1 MDIEQ
6 VTKDIEHWISTFVEV
21 PHPALGGWPPCPYA
35 RSARLKQSYQ
45 VLLGNDPLF
54 DLQQRSRWGMYNW
67 EVVIYVYDP
76 KVWSSAVISANVA
89 SANENWLRRQDM
101 VAMEDHPDDSEVVNG
116 VCMNQG
122 RYALILVQSLSD
134 LDSRA
139 QTIAQRGFYHDWPED
154 YLQGLFAHRQDP
166 RL

>member
-1 MDIEQ
+1 MDIDQ
-6 VTKDIEHWISTFVEV
+6 VTASIEHWIQHFVEV

-54 DLQQRSRWGMYNW
+54 DLKQRGRWGMYQW

-76 KVWSSAVISANVA
+76 QQWSAKVIHSNVA
-89 SANENWLRRQDM
+89 AANENWLHQNDM
-101 VAMEDHPDDSEVVNG
+101 IALEDHPDDPEIVNG

-122 RYALILVQSLSD
+122 QYALILVQSLSD
-134 LDSRA
+134 LDRRA
-139 QTIAQRGFYHDWPED
+139 KAMAERGFYHNWPES
-154 YLQGLFAHRQDP
+154 YLKGLFAHRQDP
-166 RL
+166 RT

>member
-76 KVWSSAVISANVA
+76 EVWSSEVISANVA

-101 VAMEDHPDDSEVVNG
+101 VAMEDHPDDPEVVNG

-122 RYALILVQSLSD
+122 TYALILVQSLSD

-166 RL
+166 RQ

>member
-76 KVWSSAVISANVA
+76 EVWSSEVISANVA
-89 SANENWLRRQDM
+89 SANENWLQRQDM
-101 VAMEDHPDDSEVVNG
+101 VAMEDHPDDPEVVNG

-122 RYALILVQSLSD
+122 TYALILVQSLSD

-166 RL
+166 RQ

>member
-76 KVWSSAVISANVA
+76 EVWSSEVISANVA
-89 SANENWLRRQDM
+89 SANENWLQRQDM
-101 VAMEDHPDDSEVVNG
+101 VAMEDHPDDPEVVNG

-122 RYALILVQSLSD
+122 TYALILVQSLSD

>member
-76 KVWSSAVISANVA
+76 EVWSSEVISANVA
-89 SANENWLRRQDM
+89 SANENWLQRQDM
-101 VAMEDHPDDSEVVNG
+101 VAMEDHPNDPEVVNG

-154 YLQGLFAHRQDP
+154 YLQGLFAHRPDP
-166 RL
+166 RQ